1 MFKIGFFPQS
11 NGGGG
16 VVPDPLGGDY
26 NIKCDHIS
34 SPLYFYVY
42 NAYQINGPFT
52 SIDLVIEHN
61 AQTLAPGSD
70 IDVWY
75 LIDAAWPYPALFEYV
90 GPSSQIYG
98 PFAQTNGNITVTVP
112 VGSWLVLAIDGT
124 TPGFFPG
131 NISGTVK
138 NTSGTLVSN
147 IIGFYRR

>member
-1 MFKIGFFPQS
+1 MFKIGFFPQG

-26 NIKCDHIS
+26 NIICNTVS
-34 SPLYFYVY
+34 NPLYFYVY
-42 NAYQINGPFT
+42 TAYQINGPFT

-61 AQTLAPGSD
+61 AQTVAPGSD

-90 GPSSQIYG
+90 GPSSQTYG
-98 PFAQTNGNITVTVP
+98 AFAQTNGNITVTVP

-124 TPGFFPG
+124 TSPLAVPT
-131 NISGTVK
+131 ISGTVK

-147 IIGFYRR
+147 IVGLYRQ